1 MEVHGLLTAVAS
13 LVAKHRLQVHRL
25 QQWQFT
31 DLVVPRQVES
41 SWTRNRTWS
50 PALAG
55 AFLSIVLPG
64 KSCVLFFKHTAIEP
78 LINYSIG
85 QMQLV
90 CALEKQ
96 KLRVTHFIV
105 IFAILQ
111 WSGTEPPQ

>member
-1 MEVHGLLTAVAS
+1 MYHKIGPDELNNLLTA
-13 LVAKHRLQVHRL
+13 
-25 QQWQFT
+25 
-31 DLVVPRQVES
+31 
-41 SWTRNRTWS
+41 
-50 PALAG
+50 
-55 AFLSIVLPG
+55 AF
-64 KSCVLFFKHTAIEP
+64 LFFKHTAIEP
-78 LINYSIG
+78 LIHYSIG